1 MKILIINIS
10 MSLTLSLIVFF
21 SAINIAYSQELE
33 EVEVNVESEE
43 LAEEITLTSKLDE
56 LADVLQEKSSELK
69 TLKSKNRSKS
79 TPQIEREIAIASH
92 QIETLNKSFEQLAIG
107 SINLE
112 TSNSSAKPELTW
124 QEELTLAIKPLLQN
138 LRGLTEGPR
147 KLESLRQE
155 MSRQESVAN
164 KAQTALASIE
174 ELLAQ
179 DTSKSQQS
187 QLKKIQGKWQRVKE
201 TAEREQQFALY
212 QLESLS
218 AAKSNWFTAL
228 KKSTID
234 FFKERGLTIALA
246 VLVSFFI
253 WLVLAGFSK
262 LLDKVGKPT
271 SKYAHRTTYRI
282 IAYAQR
288 LLTIVLIVV
297 GILTVFFIRG
307 DILLLII
314 TLTLLFAAALG
325 LKSLVPQF
333 LSESRLL
340 LNIGAVREREQVVI
354 DGVPWRVA
362 TINMFSKFTNPEI
375 QGTLRLPLSA
385 LKELTSRPV
394 KEEKW
399 FPSSIGDWVL
409 DSDNTLY
416 EVIKQTP
423 VVVELQ
429 SAQGTNK
436 LVPTSAYFAA
446 EFVNLSKSR
455 RIRITNSFGVGYE
468 LQSIALDKVPE
479 VLQKS
484 VAEHLENAS
493 LGTEQIDVRVEFA
506 NAGES
511 SLNYIVIAQ
520 LGPNASKHFYRI
532 QRTIQQ
538 ACVDACNQKG
548 WGIPFPQL
556 TVHHQPSED

>member
-1 MKILIINIS
+1 MKILTTSIGIS
-10 MSLTLSLIVFF
+10 LALSVILFF
-21 SAINIAYSQELE
+21 SALSNTYSQELE
-33 EVEVNVESEE
+33 EVEVE
-43 LAEEITLTSKLDE
+43 LDEVLKEITLTSKLDE

-69 TLKSKNRSKS
+69 TLKSKNKSKS
-79 TPQIEREIAIASH
+79 TPQLEREIAIATH

-124 QEELTLAIKPLLQN
+124 QEELTLAIKPLLEN

-155 MSRQESVAN
+155 MASQENIAN
-164 KAQTALASIE
+164 KAQTALVSIE
-174 ELLAQ
+174 ELLTQ
-179 DTSKSQQS
+179 ETSKNQQR

-201 TAEREQQFALY
+201 TAKREQQFALY
-212 QLESLS
+212 QLESLT

-228 KKSTID
+228 KNSTID
-234 FFKERGLTIALA
+234 FFQERGLTIALA
-246 VLVSFFI
+246 ILVSFFI

-282 IAYAQR
+282 VAYAQR

-340 LNIGAVREREQVVI
+340 LNIGAVREREQVII

-375 QGTLRLPLSA
+375 QGTLRLPLSN

-409 DSDNTLY
+409 DSNNTLY

-468 LQSIALDKVPE
+468 LQSIALDEVPE

-484 VAEHLENAS
+484 VTEHLQNAS
-493 LGTEQIDVRVEFA
+493 LGTDQIDVRVEFA

-511 SLNYIVIAQ
+511 SLNYLVIAQ
-520 LGPNASKHFYRI
+520 LGPKASKHFYRI

-556 TVHHQPSED
+556 TVHHQPS